1 MLLLHVIAGVDYE
14 PLRRNVTLSDLQAT
28 ENLEVAIFN
37 DSILE
42 RTETFE
48 ARIIIPE
55 EIERLGVT
63 LGSPS
68 VLSIRILDDDD
79 GKSPCLCSYCTKRLR
94 EFFSW

>member
-1 MLLLHVIAGVDYE
+1 M
-14 PLRRNVTLSDLQAT
+14 SDLQAT

-55 EIERLGVT
+55 ETERLGVT

-79 GKSPCLCSYCTKRLR
+79 GKSLYLCSYCTKHLH
-94 EFFSW
+94 EFSSW